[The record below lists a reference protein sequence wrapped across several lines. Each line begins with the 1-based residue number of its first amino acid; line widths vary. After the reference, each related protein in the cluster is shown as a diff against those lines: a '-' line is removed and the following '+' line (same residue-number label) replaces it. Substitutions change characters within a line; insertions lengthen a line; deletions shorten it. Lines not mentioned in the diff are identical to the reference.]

1 MENRSNILIVDDE
14 KQICEFLSDYL
25 QAHGYDVQIANDGA
39 GMRDVMASHEI
50 DLVILDLVM
59 PGEDGLTLTRYLRE
73 TSNVAVI
80 ILTGKDEEVDRIIGL
95 EMGADDYVAKPF
107 SSRELLA
114 RVKTV
119 LRRSKDAG
127 GGVMP
132 AKGSDAITFAGWN
145 FDKISR
151 KLTAP
156 GGGEVPLT
164 TMEFNLL
171 NAFTNHPNQV
181 LDRDKLLELLQNR
194 SWDPYDRSIDVL
206 VGRLRGKIEENPK
219 KPEFIKTVR
228 GAGYV
233 FATTVEGA

>member
-1 MENRSNILIVDDE
+1 MENRPNILIVDDE

-25 QAHGYDVQIANDGA
+25 QAHGYDVQTANDGA
-39 GMRDVMASHEI
+39 GMRDVMTSHDI

-127 GGVMP
+127 GAAP

-151 KLTAP
+151 KLIAP
-156 GGGEVPLT
+156 GVDEVPLT

-206 VGRLRGKIEENPK
+206 IGRLRGKIEENPK

-233 FATTVEGA
+233 FATTVETA

>member
-1 MENRSNILIVDDE
+1 MENRPNILIVDDE

-25 QAHGYDVQIANDGA
+25 QAHGYDVQTANDGA
-39 GMRDVMASHEI
+39 GMRDVMTSHDI

-119 LRRSKDAG
+119 LRRSKNVG
-127 GGVMP
+127 GAAP
-132 AKGSDAITFAGWN
+132 AKGSDAITFTGWN

-151 KLTAP
+151 KLIAP
-156 GGGEVPLT
+156 GVDEVPLT

-206 VGRLRGKIEENPK
+206 IGRLRGKIEENPK

-233 FATTVEGA
+233 FATTVETA